1 MIPFKRVPSKDAE
14 KHIRMLKDN
23 GELIRGYRIKR
34 EGDYVLIP
42 CTSGDELGDFE
53 GTVIRRMEQV
63 GSYERIADFYVIKER
78 EGWERIADEIISKQ
92 NPRAIFLDRGVV
104 GNERKRNVTRIYGTG
119 PPEGIHRE
127 NGIRLLVN
135 IEKAYFSPRL
145 GGIRER
151 LLFNVLEYKHEK
163 VIDMYSGIGPISI
176 ILLKRGVKT
185 FSFDINP
192 FAIELLKHNFELNR
206 VKGNYAVTD
215 SNAISSCFTEA
226 DQIIMNNP
234 TQSPDISFNI
244 IGAFSSN
251 TLIHY
256 FLIDKKKSSL
266 NFNKVDIIERIE
278 VHGYSPSSSL
288 FYYLLRKI

>member
-1 MIPFKRVPSKDAE
+1 MITFKRVPSKDAE
-14 KHIRMLKDN
+14 KYIQKLKDK
-23 GELIRGYRIKR
+23 GELIRDYRIKR
-34 EGDYVLIP
+34 DGDYVLIP
-42 CTSGDELGDFE
+42 CTTGDEVGNFE
-53 GTVIRRMEQV
+53 STIKRRMEQI
-63 GSYERIADFYVIKER
+63 GSYERIADFYVVKER
-78 EGWERIADEIISKQ
+78 EGWERIADEIIRKQ

-104 GNERKRNVTRIYGTG
+104 GSERKRNVARIYGTG

-151 LLFNVLEYKHEK
+151 LLSNVLEYKHDK
-163 VIDMYSGIGPISI
+163 VIDMYAGIGPISI
-176 ILLKRGVKT
+176 ILLKNGVRT
-185 FSFDINP
+185 ISFDINP
-192 FAIELLKHNFELNR
+192 LAIELLRHNYELNK

-215 SNAISSCFTEA
+215 SNAISSCFKGA

-234 TQSPDISFNI
+234 TQSIDISFNI
-244 IGAFSSN
+244 IGGFSSN

-256 FLIDKKKSSL
+256 FLIDKKESSL
-266 NFNKVDIIERIE
+266 NLNKAEIIERRE

-288 FYYLLRKI
+288 FYYLLKKI

>member
-14 KHIRMLKDN
+14 KYIQMLKDN

-53 GTVIRRMEQV
+53 STVIRRMEQV
-63 GSYERIADFYVIKER
+63 GSYERIADFYVVKER
-78 EGWERIADEIISKQ
+78 EGWERIADEIIRKQ

-151 LLFNVLEYKHEK
+151 LLSNVLEYKHEK
-163 VIDMYSGIGPISI
+163 VVDMYSGIGPISI

-192 FAIELLKHNFELNR
+192 FAVELLKHNFELNR

-215 SNAISSCFTEA
+215 SNAISSCFTKA

-234 TQSPDISFNI
+234 TQPPDISFNI

-256 FLIDKKKSSL
+256 FLIDKKESSL
-266 NFNKVDIIERIE
+266 NFNKVEIIERRE